1 MEYIIILLA
10 IIAIST
16 TKKTRKTY
24 NRKSRRINTQNNT
37 TQQPE
42 PTEVPEEITEAEAK
56 QEFPYKKKNLLTKSE
71 FRFFMMLK
79 AAAQS
84 ENILVCPKVRLED
97 FIQTTSIEEK
107 MKYRGYIRSRHVDFL
122 LCDAKTMRILAAIE
136 LDDETHYNAKSQK
149 IDSFKNNLFNAVEIP
164 LMRIK
169 PGSDF
174 GAVIANILA
183 DIKAPK
189 KQNTTNPE

>member
-1 MEYIIILLA
+1 MIFIYIYTLF
-10 IIAIST
+10 IIALIIKGIIKIRKKQRR
-16 TKKTRKTY
+16 KKTIKLTSVT
-24 NRKSRRINTQNNT
+24 NDN
-37 TQQPE
+37 E
-42 PTEVPEEITEAEAK
+42 PKEITDIETV

-97 FIQTTSIEEK
+97 FIQTTSVEEK

-122 LCDAKTMRILAAIE
+122 LIDDKTLHILAAIE

-149 IDSFKNNLFNAVEIP
+149 IDSFKNNLFNAVGIP
-164 LMRIK
+164 LLRIK

-174 GAVIANILA
+174 GAVIANIMQ
-183 DIKAPK
+183 DIKTQNNNVAA
-189 KQNTTNPE
+189 KQPEA

>member
-1 MEYIIILLA
+1 MKIIFIAFLLIL
-10 IIAIST
+10 IITSIVI
-16 TKKTRKTY
+16 TKDELKRIRTIKTAL
-24 NRKSRRINTQNNT
+24 
-37 TQQPE
+37 E
-42 PTEVPEEITEAEAK
+42 AEEEEPEETTETETK
-56 QEFPYKKKNLLTKSE
+56 IEFPYKKKNLFTKSE

-79 AAAQS
+79 TAAQS

-149 IDSFKNNLFNAVEIP
+149 TDSFKNNLFNAVEIP

-189 KQNTTNPE
+189 LDTMAKPLNDEI